1 MSRGVKIPGSRQ
13 PTFIPTTKEETL
25 INQRKRV
32 AKRLA
37 SGLMAGALA
46 LGGLAISGS
55 SPAGAVPIEEDEDF
69 RISGD
74 NRYETAA
81 NLAAT
86 IEDEIGVPDTVIVA
100 NGENFPDAL
109 AASALT
115 DSQYPI
121 LLVQADNIPSDTRD
135 QMNRLADD
143 VDDVLIIGGEAA
155 VSADVE
161 ADIADIF
168 EDSDVARISGDDRY
182 ATAAAVADEVG
193 YADMV
198 FIVSGQSWADAVTV
212 GGYASSHNIPVLLA
226 NASGIPD
233 ATSAA
238 LETALDDGVT
248 RAVIVGGTAVVGSGV
263 EEALVE
269 LGFAPAGISRIAG
282 ADRYATNLAFNVDQ
296 FADSTAKY
304 LDAGEADALSGLSL
318 MLVTGANFP
327 DALAAAPL
335 AAEKGSHLVLVNPS
349 SGGSSWL
356 TLGAVAGTALNV
368 DSVAGAAFSTAAL
381 TDNEMLAAIG
391 ASGYFGQELWIIG
404 GQTAVPSSV
413 VTLGAGLAASSV
425 DCSVIVN
432 GGNEEVPGGPGDF
445 VIAFSKDL
453 SSSIVDGVSNNGEE
467 QIVDTDADMEAVTDV
482 NGDEPDMSS
491 TTLLDLNNNGN
502 PDAVYVTLAA
512 DLEEGDE
519 ITFNGWET
527 DVEDYA
533 TTGVYLRDFNAC
545 SAEVDEDEDAP
556 TVDIYMADGSDKAI
570 FVFSEATKASASAA
584 LKADLEASTAAG
596 VWTCAN
602 LDSGNTT
609 YTCDSTVAVDAT
621 TDDLTLTNAD
631 YTDDA
636 GNELDSDTFVTGDV
650 EAAAPAI
657 DSATITCANMGVGL
671 DQATAWDDAYANV
684 GAQSADDFAEVNVA
698 FAGGDLS
705 ITSNTALAG
714 LTAND
719 WSFTVTHERG
729 LIVPTL
735 AVDGTDVTITIDR
748 YVHTAADVARLIN
761 NTYRGG
767 LPETWEADA
776 TGIEEDLIDAD
787 ILDEANT
794 AENSGTERT
803 QTCHFTITMDNASA
817 DTLADTTGTP
827 TAAGDIRITIDG
839 EAQAFEVQYVGASA
853 NGGLVIEGVIWN
865 TTSTGTTKVST
876 YLEDLLGT
884 GALDTVTI

>member
-1 MSRGVKIPGSRQ
+1 M
-13 PTFIPTTKEETL
+13 E
-25 INQRKRV
+25 INRKRV

-46 LGGLAISGS
+46 LGGLAVSGS

-86 IEDEIGVPDTVIVA
+86 IEDEIGTPDTVIVA

-109 AASALT
+109 AAAALT

-121 LLVQADNIPSDTRD
+121 LLVQSDSIPSDTRD

-143 VDDVLIIGGEAA
+143 VEDVLIIGGEAA

-193 YADMV
+193 YGDMV
-198 FIVSGQSWADAVTV
+198 FLVSGQSWADAVTV
-212 GGYASSHNIPVLLA
+212 GAYSSSHNVPILLA

-233 ATSAA
+233 ATSEA
-238 LETALDDGVT
+238 LETALDDGTT
-248 RAVIVGGTAVVGSGV
+248 RVVIVGGTAVVSSDA

-282 ADRYATNLAFNVDQ
+282 ADRYATNLLFNVDQ
-296 FADSTAKY
+296 FSDSTAKY
-304 LDAGEADALSGLSL
+304 LDAAEADALSGLSI

-335 AAEKGSHLVLVNPS
+335 AADMGSHLVLVNPT
-349 SGGSSWL
+349 SGGSAWL
-356 TLGAVAGTALNV
+356 TLGAVAGTSVNV
-368 DSVAGAAFSTAAL
+368 DVAAAQFSTAAL
-381 TDNEMLAAIG
+381 TDNEMIAG
-391 ASGYFGQELWIIG
+391 SGYFGEELWIIG

-453 SSSIVDGVSNNGEE
+453 SSSVVDGALSNGEE
-467 QIVDTDADMEAVTDV
+467 TIVDTDVEMEAVTDV
-482 NGDEPDMSS
+482 NGDEPNMTS

-502 PDAVYVTLAA
+502 ADAVYVTLAA

-519 ITFNGWET
+519 ISFNGWET

-556 TVDIYMADGSDKAI
+556 TVDIYMADASDKAI
-570 FVFSEATKASASAA
+570 FVFSEATKADSAAA

-602 LDSGNTT
+602 IDSGNTT

-636 GNELDSDTFVTGDV
+636 GNELDADTFVTGDV

-657 DSATITCANMGVGL
+657 DSATIACANMGAGL
-671 DQATAWDDAYANV
+671 DQAGAWDAAYAV
-684 GAQSADDFAEVNVA
+684 AGTAAADSFAEVNVA
-698 FAGGDLS
+698 FAGGDLP

-767 LPETWEADA
+767 LPETWEANA

-787 ILDEANT
+787 ILDEVNT
-794 AENSGTERT
+794 SENSGTERT

-817 DTLADTTGTP
+817 ATLADTTGTP
-827 TAAGDIRITIDG
+827 TANGDIRITIDG
-839 EAQAFEVQYVGASA
+839 EAQVFTAQYVGASA
-853 NGGLVIEGVIWN
+853 NGGVVIEGIIWN
-865 TTSTGTTKVST
+865 TTSTGTVKVST

-884 GALDTVTI
+884 AELDTVTI